1 MRPDFAN
8 LMPMIAAE
16 GGRSLLI
23 VPVQFLADHMETLTT
38 STSEPASRP
47 SDTD

>member
-16 GGRSLLI
+16 GGRSLL
-23 VPVQFLADHMETLTT
+23 VVRAMTQTQHASGDADAAWQTYDRR
-38 STSEPASRP
+38 RP
-47 SDTD
+47 